1 MDNKAALE
9 HSKKPTALIRRLP
22 PRNAYKVGLRLAE
35 GIEIVRIEDIICCE
49 AWSNYCRIH
58 LNGRSEPILM
68 SKPLKSVL
76 SSLPEA
82 GLYRVH
88 QSYAIRIEAISS
100 VGDQVILNNGM
111 SVPLSRRNKPGF
123 MSWLNQNITLI

>member
-1 MDNKAALE
+1 MDNNVAFN
-9 HSKKPTALIRRLP
+9 HSKTSTAVLRRLQ
-22 PRNAYKVGLRLAE
+22 PRKPDTIGLRLAE
-35 GIEIVRIEDIICCE
+35 GIEIVRMEDIICCE

-58 LNGRSEPILM
+58 LKGRSEPVLV

-76 SSLPEA
+76 SALPDA
-82 GLYRVH
+82 SLYRIH
-88 QSYAIRIEAISS
+88 QSFAIRVDAIAS
-100 VGDQVILNNGM
+100 VGEKVVLNNGM